1 MAGTDWTVDTL
12 KEHFDSLRIADGIAL
27 KAALDAAEKAT
38 AAALAA
44 VDKANTVEKV
54 TTDQRLHLLN
64 ELRSGVATL
73 AALEALEKVVQD
85 LTVRVVRLEESNS
98 SASEQVTRT
107 SSSRQ
112 LQVLVGGLAVGF
124 LTAIIALIAV
134 VLKAKG
140 L

>member
-27 KAALDAAEKAT
+27 RAALDAAEKAT

-85 LTVRVVRLEESNS
+85 LTVRLVRIEESKTTV
-98 SASEQVTRT
+98 SEQVTRT
-107 SSSRQ
+107 NSARQ
-112 LQVLVGGLAVGF
+112 WQVGF
-124 LTAIIALIAV
+124 VVALIALIGV
-134 VLKAKG
+134 LLKAKG